1 MCGPAAGALALYP
14 TTDVDAASPPLSTM
28 SRPLSSPP
36 PQLVRTHAHD
46 DPAAQL
52 SGAAAA
58 TAAQLA
64 LLPSTAV
71 VPGVESSFE
80 AHAAEPPLKQ

>member
-1 MCGPAAGALALYP
+1 M
-14 TTDVDAASPPLSTM
+14 SQSLS
-28 SRPLSSPP
+28 SSPP

-46 DPAAQL
+46 DPDAQL

-71 VPGVESSFE
+71 VPGVESSLE
-80 AHAAEPPLKQ
+80 AHAAEPPLQQ